1 MRIGIF
7 TGDIGNGTVD
17 DYVAAAR
24 LANEQGFESY
34 WVSQIFSFEALALL
48 AVIGREV
55 PDIALGTAVVPTYPR
70 HPMVLAAETLTAQAA
85 SGGRIQL
92 GIGLSHQVVI
102 EGMWGY
108 SFDKPARH
116 MKEYLAAL
124 MPMLRGEPVSYEGE
138 TLTSRGQLVIPGS
151 SAPPV
156 LLAALAPRMLELAGA
171 VADGTITWCTGP
183 ATLESHIVPSITQAA
198 ERAGKPA
205 PRIVA
210 SVPVCVTE
218 DRDAALERIRNALA
232 IYPTLPSYRAMLD
245 KEGVE
250 GPADIALVG
259 SEDDVLKGLDRL
271 ANAGVT
277 VFAASEMG
285 GSDEEKERT
294 RRVLAGAAA
303 SSR

>member
-1 MRIGIF
+1 
-7 TGDIGNGTVD
+7 
-17 DYVAAAR
+17 
-24 LANEQGFESY
+24 
-34 WVSQIFSFEALALL
+34 
-48 AVIGREV
+48 
-55 PDIALGTAVVPTYPR
+55 VVPTYPR
-70 HPMVLAAETLTAQAA
+70 HPMTLAAEALTAQAA

-92 GIGLSHQVVI
+92 GIGLSHQIVI

-124 MPMLRGEPVSYEGE
+124 VPMLRGEPVSYEGE

-156 LLAALAPRMLELAGA
+156 LLAALAPRMLELAGG

-183 ATLESHIVPSITQAA
+183 ATLESHIVPAITKAA

-205 PRIVA
+205 PSIVA
-210 SVPVCVTE
+210 GLPVCVTE

-232 IYPTLPSYRAMLD
+232 IYPSLPSYRAMLD
-245 KEGVE
+245 KEGVD

-259 SEDDVLKGLDRL
+259 SEDDVLKGIDRV
-271 ANAGVT
+271 ANAGAT
-277 VFAASEMG
+277 TFAASEMG
-285 GSDEEKERT
+285 GSAEEKERT

-303 SSR
+303 SAR